1 MNKFP
6 VFNVFATVALL
17 ACLMSDIPSAI
28 IGNDLSIYLYGI
40 IDGGLIVCVT
50 LNWFIYFI
58 KK

>member
-6 VFNVFATVALL
+6 VFNVFATVAFIIYLIN
-17 ACLMSDIPSAI
+17 DIPSAI
-28 IGNDLSIYLYGI
+28 RGNDLSIYLYGI
-40 IDGGLIVCVT
+40 IDGGLLVCVI